1 MSQNALLRSVKGLGI
16 PGTARKEDRKTKL
29 KVATPAPAPEDDRQQ
44 SVCKDHFAT
53 RNGVRCAGV
62 HLIVDL
68 HGAKRLNDIEHIEA
82 TLRRCVEAAS
92 ATLLHIHLHHFQPSG
107 VSGVAVLAESHIS
120 IHTWPEIGYAA
131 LDVFMCGSA
140 DPDAPL
146 VIDANYFS
154 SDVDRRHSIDMVR
167 LVRRIMSQAALKP
180 YLVAETVP
188 GPAVQSDDEILEAF
202 FQSGNT
208 AYHVAGTCRMGADEA
223 SVVDPE
229 LRVRGVQ
236 GLRVAD
242 TSVMPSLVSGNTN
255 GPAMAMALRAS
266 EIILGDR
273 VTSLAAAA

>member
-29 KVATPAPAPEDDRQQ
+29 KVATPATERENNSELLDRQLDDRRQ
-44 SVCKDHFAT
+44 SECKDHFAT

-68 HGAKRLNDIEHIEA
+68 HGAKRLNDIDHIEA

-140 DPDAPL
+140 DPDKCIPVL
-146 VIDANYFS
+146 
-154 SDVDRRHSIDMVR
+154 R
-167 LVRRIMSQAALKP
+167 
-180 YLVAETVP
+180 
-188 GPAVQSDDEILEAF
+188 EAF
-202 FQSGNT
+202 AAERVGVN
-208 AYHVAGTCRMGADEA
+208 
-223 SVVDPE
+223 E
-229 LRVRGVQ
+229 LLRGQ
-236 GLRVAD
+236 DA
-242 TSVMPSLVSGNTN
+242 
-255 GPAMAMALRAS
+255 
-266 EIILGDR
+266 
-273 VTSLAAAA
+273 